1 MSDNVFLI
9 KPNINVKDGL
19 QNIINDCEG
28 QENATLIMGGQIFHL
43 GCASDEQAVT
53 DALWNIECA
62 KYKLMAAAH
71 DDQYS

>member
-1 MSDNVFLI
+1 MSDNVFSI
-9 KPNINVKDGL
+9 KPNISVKEGL

-53 DALWNIECA
+53 DALWNLSTA
-62 KYKLMAAAH
+62 QYKLMAAAH
-71 DDQYS
+71 GD